1 MKLSSVDYYLDWPVS
16 IKLKNLREFIIT
28 NLEKKGDLIR
38 WSIVDIQD
46 SIDSFG
52 TKKLKNK
59 KNINFFSY
67 NLYFNSNFVF

>member
-16 IKLKNLREFIIT
+16 IKLKNIREFIIT

-38 WSIVDIQD
+38 WSIVDIQN

-52 TKKLKNK
+52 TKKLKIK
-59 KNINFFSY
+59 AVLAY
-67 NLYFNSNFVF
+67 

>member
-16 IKLKNLREFIIT
+16 IKLKNLREFIII

-38 WSIVDIQD
+38 WSIVDIQG

-52 TKKLKNK
+52 TKKLKIKVVLANK
-59 KNINFFSY
+59 
-67 NLYFNSNFVF
+67 

>member
-16 IKLKNLREFIIT
+16 IKLKNLREFIIV

-52 TKKLKNK
+52 TKKLKIKAVLAN
-59 KNINFFSY
+59 
-67 NLYFNSNFVF
+67 

>member
-46 SIDSFG
+46 TIDSFG
-52 TKKLKNK
+52 TKKLRIKAVIPN
-59 KNINFFSY
+59 
-67 NLYFNSNFVF
+67 

>member
-16 IKLKNLREFIIT
+16 IKLKNLRKFIIA

-38 WSIVDIQD
+38 WSIVDIQN

-52 TKKLKNK
+52 TKKITIKAVLAN
-59 KNINFFSY
+59 
-67 NLYFNSNFVF
+67 

>member
-16 IKLKNLREFIIT
+16 IKLINLREFIIT

-38 WSIVDIQD
+38 WSIVDIEN

-52 TKKLKNK
+52 TKKLKIKAVIAN
-59 KNINFFSY
+59 
-67 NLYFNSNFVF
+67 

>member
-16 IKLKNLREFIIT
+16 IKLKNLRGFIIA

-38 WSIVDIQD
+38 WSIVDIQN

-52 TKKLKNK
+52 TKKLKIKAVIAN
-59 KNINFFSY
+59 
-67 NLYFNSNFVF
+67 